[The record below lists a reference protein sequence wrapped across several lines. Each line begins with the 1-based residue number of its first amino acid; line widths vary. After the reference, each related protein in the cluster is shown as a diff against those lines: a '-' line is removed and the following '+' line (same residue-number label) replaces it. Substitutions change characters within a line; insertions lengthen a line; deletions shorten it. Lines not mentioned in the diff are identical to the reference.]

1 MSIEDLKAQ
10 LAGIPGIQGLT
21 MTTVAGRDNYG
32 LDGLLISVDP
42 TKGQDEVA
50 AEIRKAVAAR
60 ISMPPISF
68 TTTTGRSSMTA
79 SFASSLK
86 ALMDDARAGVAQARA
101 EGLSKIT
108 EAVGKLNEAKTATA
122 HVAGAMAKMVEDE
135 AAAVMAELGQISNDL
150 TGEA

>member
-1 MSIEDLKAQ
+1 LSVSDLKAQ
-10 LAGIPGIQGLT
+10 LADIPGIQGLT

-32 LDGLLISVDP
+32 FDGLLISVDP
-42 TKGQDEVA
+42 TTGQDEVA

-60 ISMPPISF
+60 IIMPPVEF
-68 TTTTGRSSMTA
+68 TTTTGRQSMT
-79 SFASSLK
+79 SFAASLR
-86 ALMDDARAGVAQARA
+86 ALMDEARAGVAQARA
-101 EGLSKIT
+101 DGLTKVT